1 MDGKIKGSTVGLLA
15 KLLRP
20 LAEAGALS
28 FAEEREIVAQLR
40 SLSKTG
46 DILPAVLPKLIDQ
59 PEAAEMLG
67 ISLANFKK
75 LERREAFPFKRKQI
89 GTAVRYRNTDVVKFI
104 LAEEDIDNLIGELPP
119 DGAKL

>member
-1 MDGKIKGSTVGLLA
+1 MSGKIKGSTVGLLA

-46 DILPAVLPKLIDQ
+46 ETIPAVLPKLIDQ

-75 LERREAFPFKRKQI
+75 LERCDAFPFKRKQI
-89 GTAVRYRNTDVVKFI
+89 GTAVRYRNTDIVRFI
-104 LAEEDIDNLIGELPP
+104 LSEEQFTSAEESL
-119 DGAKL
+119 